1 MTTEDESHII
11 RTTSRRMAKGLAI
24 IVVVIAFGA
33 AVAVPNW
40 HNFAKNPPPVST
52 ITTKTASSGGTE
64 GGTTTA
70 GGGASSSGATS
81 GGGTAASSQPA
92 ALPPG
97 STAITILAGA
107 SVQGNPNYEPAAGKV
122 PLASKVVWQNK
133 DTTVHTAT
141 SGSGPTDANS
151 GKAFDTKMINA
162 GSNSDPIEIKNV
174 KVGEVLAYYCQIH
187 PYMTAKL
194 TVTAASAS
202 SSSSS
207 SSQGNATS
215 SPAAAGAGGAAGT
228 ASTSPTAA
236 SGPTLSI
243 PQGAS
248 VQGNPSYQPATLS
261 VKAGDTVQVQNKDQS
276 PHTVTSGKTLEDPN
290 KGKDFDTSI
299 ISPSASAKISTASL
313 KPGEHPFHCDLH
325 PYMTGTL
332 KVQ

>member
-1 MTTEDESHII
+1 MTTEDESPII
-11 RTTSRRMAKGLAI
+11 RTSGRRMAKGLAI
-24 IVVVIAFGA
+24 IVVMIAFGA
-33 AVAVPNW
+33 AIAVPNW

-52 ITTKTASSGGTE
+52 ITTTTASSAGAE
-64 GGTTTA
+64 GGTTA
-70 GGGASSSGATS
+70 AGGASTPSGAA

-92 ALPPG
+92 ALPAG
-97 STAITILAGA
+97 ATAITILAGA
-107 SVQGNPNYEPAAGKV
+107 SVQGNPNYEPADGKA
-122 PLASKVVWQNK
+122 PLGSKVVWQNK

-162 GSNSDPIEIKNV
+162 GSNSDPIEIKNA
-174 KVGEVLAYYCQIH
+174 KVGDVLAYYCQIH

-194 TVTAASAS
+194 TVTAASS
-202 SSSSS
+202 SSSPTTGST
-207 SSQGNATS
+207 TS
-215 SPAAAGAGGAAGT
+215 SPATAGAGGATGT
-228 ASTSPTAA
+228 TSTSPAAA

-248 VQGNPSYQPATLS
+248 VQGNPSYEPATLS
-261 VKAGDTVQVQNKDQS
+261 VKVGDTIQVQNKDQS
-276 PHTVTSGKTLEDPN
+276 PHTVTSGKSLEDPN

-299 ISPSASAKISTASL
+299 ISPSASTKISTASL
-313 KPGEHPFHCDLH
+313 KSGQYPFHCDLH

>member
-11 RTTSRRMAKGLAI
+11 RTTGRRMAKGLAI

>member
-1 MTTEDESHII
+1 M
-11 RTTSRRMAKGLAI
+11 
-24 IVVVIAFGA
+24 IAFGA
-33 AVAVPNW
+33 AIAVPNW

-52 ITTKTASSGGTE
+52 ITTTTASSAGAE
-64 GGTTTA
+64 GGTTA
-70 GGGASSSGATS
+70 AGGASTPSGAA

-92 ALPPG
+92 ALPAG
-97 STAITILAGA
+97 ATAITILAGA
-107 SVQGNPNYEPAAGKV
+107 SVQGNPNYEPADGKA
-122 PLASKVVWQNK
+122 PLGSKVVWQNK

-162 GSNSDPIEIKNV
+162 GSNSDPIEIKNA
-174 KVGEVLAYYCQIH
+174 KVGDVLAYYCQIH

-194 TVTAASAS
+194 TVTAASS
-202 SSSSS
+202 SSSPTTGST
-207 SSQGNATS
+207 TS
-215 SPAAAGAGGAAGT
+215 SPATAGAGGATGT
-228 ASTSPTAA
+228 TSTSPAAA

-248 VQGNPSYQPATLS
+248 VQGNPSYEPATLS
-261 VKAGDTVQVQNKDQS
+261 VKVGDTIQVQNKDQS
-276 PHTVTSGKTLEDPN
+276 PHTVTSGKSLEDPN

-313 KPGEHPFHCDLH
+313 KSGQYPFHCDLH

>member
-11 RTTSRRMAKGLAI
+11 RTSGRRMAKGLAI
-24 IVVVIAFGA
+24 IVVMIAFGA
-33 AVAVPNW
+33 AIAVPNW

-52 ITTKTASSGGTE
+52 ITTQTASS
-64 GGTTTA
+64 TA
-70 GGGASSSGATS
+70 GGG
-81 GGGTAASSQPA
+81 GGGGASTTTTTSTAASSQPA
-92 ALPPG
+92 ALPAG
-97 STAITILAGA
+97 ATAITILAGA
-107 SVQGNPNYEPAAGKV
+107 SVQGNPSFQPADAKV
-122 PLASKVVWQNK
+122 PLGSKVVWQNK

-141 SGSGPTDANS
+141 SGSGASDPNS

-162 GSNSDPIEIKNV
+162 GANSDPVVITNS
-174 KVGEVLAYYCQIH
+174 KVGDVVAYYCQIH

-194 TVTAASAS
+194 SVTAASSAGGATAGTAGGS
-202 SSSSS
+202 SS
-207 SSQGNATS
+207 A
-215 SPAAAGAGGAAGT
+215 PAGGAA
-228 ASTSPTAA
+228 A
-236 SGPTLSI
+236 SGPALTI

-261 VKAGDTVQVQNKDQS
+261 VKKGDTIQVQNKDTT

-299 ISPSASAKISTASL
+299 IAPSASAQISTASL
-313 KPGEHPFHCDLH
+313 KAGEIPFHCDLH

>member
-11 RTTSRRMAKGLAI
+11 RTTGRRMAKGLAI

-52 ITTKTASSGGTE
+52 ITTKAASSGGTE

-97 STAITILAGA
+97 ATAITILAGA
-107 SVQGNPNYEPAAGKV
+107 SVQGNPNFQPADSKV

>member
-1 MTTEDESHII
+1 
-11 RTTSRRMAKGLAI
+11 MAKGLAI

-215 SPAAAGAGGAAGT
+215 SPAAAGGGGAAGT

-261 VKAGDTVQVQNKDQS
+261 VKTGDTVQVQNKDQS

-299 ISPSASAKISTASL
+299 ISPSASGKFSTAGL
-313 KPGEHPFHCDLH
+313 KAGEYPFHCDLH

>member
-207 SSQGNATS
+207 SSQVNATS

-261 VKAGDTVQVQNKDQS
+261 VKTGDTVQVQNKDQS